1 MPGFRW
7 SSYSPVKGRSVPD
20 CWVTRYCSGVSRAM
34 ASSVLAYFMMLP
46 GLSVSCV
53 RCGTARALC
62 KPGQSRLSISVLS
75 GGLARNAALGH
86 GSRQGIAAGTE
97 WGPCRD
103 PSGRRGG
110 LRMIFEV
117 FAVGAAFLF
126 GLAARPL
133 GLPPLVGFLAAGFF
147 INAIGPSVGMPAH
160 TGPIL
165 DYVANLGVLL
175 LLFTVGLKL
184 KLRQIGEPHVVGGAL
199 LHFALSVA
207 FFSPIA
213 WLLFT
218 DDWTVALLVG
228 IALAFSSTVLAAKIL
243 EAKREMGNFHG
254 RTAIGILI
262 VQDIIALVVLAVF
275 SGKVPGPWALL
286 IFATP
291 LLRPLLHRLLDFAG
305 RDEVLILTGMALSLV
320 IGGYGFELIGL
331 KGEIGAL
338 VMGLVLSNH
347 PRASELSSSL
357 WSLKEVFLVG
367 FFLSI
372 GMSGLPDWNA
382 MLFAVVMGAL
392 LPLKTLLFFFLLV
405 AFRLRARTAF
415 LSSLALGVYSEFG
428 LIVAAGIPAAEPFLV
443 PLAIAVSVSFLI
455 GAPLNRLA
463 HPLFERFETRLQR
476 FERKTRHPDE
486 QPTDLGDAN
495 VLIFGMGRTGSAA
508 YEALSENGLRP
519 VGLDA
524 DTYKAS
530 AHAEAGRN
538 VVFADAED
546 SNFWSG
552 VDLGRIKA
560 AVLAMDDL
568 EAKLIASRTLRAKGF
583 EGAIVSHA
591 LHEEHVE
598 MMKEAGANRTHLTMR
613 QAGRSLAGHAVE
625 ATKAERAS

>member
-1 MPGFRW
+1 M
-7 SSYSPVKGRSVPD
+7 V
-20 CWVTRYCSGVSRAM
+20 
-34 ASSVLAYFMMLP
+34 
-46 GLSVSCV
+46 
-53 RCGTARALC
+53 
-62 KPGQSRLSISVLS
+62 
-75 GGLARNAALGH
+75 
-86 GSRQGIAAGTE
+86 
-97 WGPCRD
+97 
-103 PSGRRGG
+103 
-110 LRMIFEV
+110 FEV
-117 FAVGAAFLF
+117 FAIGAAFLF
-126 GLAARPL
+126 GLVVRPL

-147 INAIGPSVGMPAH
+147 INAVGPRFGMPTE

-165 DYVANLGVLL
+165 DYIANLGVLI

-184 KLRQIGEPHVVGGAL
+184 KLRQIGEPHVVGVSL
-199 LHFALSVA
+199 LHFALSVVIFTPVA
-207 FFSPIA
+207 RLFFTP
-213 WLLFT
+213 
-218 DDWTVALLVG
+218 DWTVALLVG
-228 IALAFSSTVLAAKIL
+228 IGLAFSSTVLAAKML

-254 RTAIGILI
+254 RAAIGILI
-262 VQDIIALVVLAVF
+262 VQDIIALVVLAIF

-286 IFATP
+286 IFAVP
-291 LLRPLLHRLLDFAG
+291 LLRPVLYKLLDFAG
-305 RDEVLILTGMALSLV
+305 HDEVLILAGMALSLV

-338 VMGLVLSNH
+338 VMGLLLSNH
-347 PRASELSSSL
+347 PRASELSNSL
-357 WSLKEVFLVG
+357 WSLKEIFLVG

-382 MLFAVVMGAL
+382 IVFAIVMGVL
-392 LPLKTLLFFFLLV
+392 LPLKAVLFFFLLV

-428 LIVAAGIPAAEPFLV
+428 LIVAAGIPAAEAFVV

-463 HPLFERFETRLQR
+463 HPLFERFETQLLR

-486 QPTDLGDAN
+486 QPTDLGDAD

-508 YEALSENGLRP
+508 YQTLSENGLKP

-524 DTYKAS
+524 DTYTAQ

-546 SNFWSG
+546 SNFWNG
-552 VDLGRIKA
+552 VDLERIQV

-568 EAKLIASRTLRAKGF
+568 EAKLIATRTLRAKGF

-591 LHEEHVE
+591 LHAEHVD
-598 MMKEAGANRTHLTMR
+598 MIKDAGASSTYLTM
-613 QAGRSLAGHAVE
+613 QEAGRSLAGHALA
-625 ATKAERAS
+625 ATQTDSAS